1 MTEKG
6 ISGVTEIATGTE
18 TGIVI
23 ATVTG
28 KESAT
33 ETAIGSVTAN
43 EKAKESRTNRM
54 GNTHLMRLRTRWTAI
69 TWIWWTR
76 LAEKVSH
83 CCRYVFLSFNL
94 RERAYVIVIFPVW
107 DQSKTKYREPVFHLA
122 YHCIRRL

>member
-1 MTEKG
+1 MTGKG

-43 EKAKESRTNRM
+43 EKAKESRRNRM

-76 LAEKVSH
+76 LAEVSH
-83 CCRYVFLSFNL
+83 CR
-94 RERAYVIVIFPVW
+94 R
-107 DQSKTKYREPVFHLA
+107 KTKYREPVFHLA
-122 YHCIRRL
+122 YHCIRRLKNQDLVSKDEDGPVPFFF